1 MSKVVPFH
9 SVVIFGGAGFIGS
22 NWASR
27 LLKTTEARVH
37 IFDNLSRRG
46 VQHNVSWLRRVA
58 GDSDRLKITVG
69 DVRDATLV
77 HRAVQPA
84 TEVYNFAAQVAVT
97 TSIDDP
103 REDFEINVGGT
114 LNILEA
120 ARKSGRKPFLLFTVI
135 LARAI

>member
-46 VQHNVSWLRRVA
+46 VQHNLSWLRRVA
-58 GDSDRLKITVG
+58 GDSDRLQITVG
-69 DVRDATLV
+69 DVRDAKIV

-84 TEVYNFAAQVAVT
+84 TEVYNFAAIVAV
-97 TSIDDP
+97 SISIVGSCV
-103 REDFEINVGGT
+103 DFVIEVGGMFT
-114 LNILEA
+114 ILTY
-120 ARKSGRKPFLLFTVI
+120 GMT
-135 LARAI
+135 

>member
-22 NWASR
+22 NWAYR

-58 GDSDRLKITVG
+58 GDSDPLQIKVG
-69 DVRDATLV
+69 DVPDATLV
-77 HRAVQPA
+77 LRDLQPA
-84 TEVYNFAAQVAVT
+84 TKGNYFSAQVA
-97 TSIDDP
+97 
-103 REDFEINVGGT
+103 GT
-114 LNILEA
+114 N
-120 ARKSGRKPFLLFTVI
+120 SMYYTH
-135 LARAI
+135 

>member
-1 MSKVVPFH
+1 VKSKVERFH

-22 NWASR
+22 NCPSP

-58 GDSDRLKITVG
+58 GDSDRLQITVG

-103 REDFEINVGGT
+103 REDLEINGGGT
-114 LNILEA
+114 VNILEA
-120 ARKSGRKPFLLFTVI
+120 AGNSGGKPFLLVTT
-135 LARAI
+135 ANK

>member
-58 GDSDRLKITVG
+58 GDSDRLQITVG

-103 REDFEINVGGT
+103 RAEFSGCPQLCFACRALPVRGNS
-114 LNILEA
+114 
-120 ARKSGRKPFLLFTVI
+120 ARKTRDG
-135 LARAI
+135 

>member
-58 GDSDRLKITVG
+58 GDSDRLELTG
-69 DVRDATLV
+69 GRVRGATLG
-77 HRAVQPA
+77 HPALGPA
-84 TEVYNFAAQVAVT
+84 TRGFNFLGAVAVP
-97 TSIDDP
+97 TS
-103 REDFEINVGGT
+103 
-114 LNILEA
+114 
-120 ARKSGRKPFLLFTVI
+120 
-135 LARAI
+135 

>member
-58 GDSDRLKITVG
+58 GDSDRLKMTVG
-69 DVRDATLV
+69 DVRGVTPG
-77 HRAVQPA
+77 HRACEPG
-84 TEVYNFAAQVAVT
+84 TRGDNFAGEVGVP
-97 TSIDDP
+97 TSIGDP
-103 REDFEINVGGT
+103 RGGFECST
-114 LNILEA
+114 
-120 ARKSGRKPFLLFTVI
+120 T
-135 LARAI
+135 

>member
-84 TEVYNFAAQVAVT
+84 TEV
-97 TSIDDP
+97 D
-103 REDFEINVGGT
+103 
-114 LNILEA
+114 
-120 ARKSGRKPFLLFTVI
+120 RKSTRLNSSHQI
-135 LARAI
+135 ISY

>member
-58 GDSDRLKITVG
+58 GDSDPLEITVCG
-69 DVRDATLV
+69 VCDATLG
-77 HRAVQPA
+77 HRAVQGA
-84 TEVYNFAAQVAVT
+84 TQGDNLVGQG
-97 TSIDDP
+97 
-103 REDFEINVGGT
+103 GGT
-114 LNILEA
+114 NSI
-120 ARKSGRKPFLLFTVI
+120 
-135 LARAI
+135 

>member
-22 NWASR
+22 NWAYR

-58 GDSDRLKITVG
+58 GDSDRLQITVG
-69 DVRDATLV
+69 DGRDGTLV
-77 HRAVQPA
+77 RS
-84 TEVYNFAAQVAVT
+84 EE
-97 TSIDDP
+97 
-103 REDFEINVGGT
+103 RRGG
-114 LNILEA
+114 EE
-120 ARKSGRKPFLLFTVI
+120 GRSRWAPDHLKKKKKE
-135 LARAI
+135 